1 MIFLAI
7 QARTPSRPSTPAPSR
22 PAASSAAPAAGSS
35 APAPAGSVSGLEGLA
50 AWISTNYM
58 GMGKSAVDVLPELRR
73 KGITASGNSF
83 SMGGQIMGAPEIANA
98 LRLQVS
104 TSNML

>member
-1 MIFLAI
+1 
-7 QARTPSRPSTPAPSR
+7 
-22 PAASSAAPAAGSS
+22 
-35 APAPAGSVSGLEGLA
+35 
-50 AWISTNYM
+50 M

-104 TSNML
+104 TLAGQCLMRSTVTSDFVPCSTNSLVCLKYLALFTEFTMLASTCFALAKLLY